1 MNELLALLLTFGA
14 IGIVGIITWI
24 ICELE
29 DLIYAKKIQKSK
41 KKFPEFYEL
50 KKYRNEVSDQLCDY
64 IRKKVAIKNKITE
77 KLADL
82 PYLTSAKQIQA
93 ECQLTEWREE
103 LEVLEEEKII
113 PLKEKQTE
121 INKQISA
128 LKDKIEFNGGKVY

>member
-1 MNELLALLLTFGA
+1 MNELLAMLITFGVL
-14 IGIVGIITWI
+14 GIVGVIAWVA
-24 ICELE
+24 CKLD
-29 DLIYAKKIQKSK
+29 DLIYNKKIQKSK

-50 KKYRNEVSDQLCDY
+50 IKHRNELSDQLCDY

-103 LEVLEEEKII
+103 LEVIEEEKII

-121 INKQISA
+121 INKQIFA